1 MKNKKLLGIFDYKP
15 NYIFILI
22 LNLVV
27 LFIAYPIGNYFFNF
41 TSDYQIIKMFLW
53 FSIIYYLSDNIFRE
67 ILD

>member
-1 MKNKKLLGIFDYKP
+1 MKNKKLFGIFDYKP

-27 LFIAYPIGNYFFNF
+27 LFIAYPIGNYFFDF